1 MSKNYRA
8 NRRREPDIRQIDKQ
22 GWKSLLH
29 VVITVVVT
37 CVIAIGIPYGIY
49 MYYRHLAATDYF
61 LPRQI
66 TIQGNVRVNDAS
78 ILEASGLQADGA
90 NLFEMDVH
98 TIQGSIEMLPW
109 IKDARVEIELPDK
122 VSIEITEHEPL
133 GIVQDGQMHV
143 VDKSG
148 AYIKHW
154 QTEDT
159 VMVPIV
165 SLDKPISVRT
175 SVIVE
180 AFELAE
186 RMTRKGYPHKIDE
199 IHYDDATG
207 YTVFTAQ
214 SEIRMGYDR
223 FDERIDRLM
232 IVDQHL
238 SQRDVEAEYILLD
251 GEVLDRIIVKPK
263 FKPVVRESQTQR
275 DASAQAGVQDVPVL
289 PAAVPTQEPTQKA
302 DPAENVVHNT
312 PSNAEFPAVVA
323 IHPENDN
330 SASPAMNKP
339 QAEITAPMLD
349 VEENKADEPL
359 NKADKATKKAG
370 ETLNKADE
378 APKKA
383 GEPLNKTASKS
394 ENTSEAE
401 DADSAPPAV
410 L

>member
-122 VSIEITEHEPL
+122 VSIEITEYEPL
-133 GIVQDGQMHV
+133 GIVHDGQMHV

-165 SLDKPISVRT
+165 SLDKPLSVRT
-175 SVIVE
+175 TVIVE

-186 RMTRKGYPHKIDE
+186 RITRRGYPHKIDE

-263 FKPVVRESQTQR
+263 FKPVVRESQNQQE
-275 DASAQAGVQDVPVL
+275 AFAPGEIQDVPVL
-289 PAAVPTQEPTQKA
+289 PAAVPTQAPTQKT
-302 DPAENVVHNT
+302 DPAENT
-312 PSNAEFPAVVA
+312 APAIQSDAEFPAVVA
-323 IHPENDN
+323 IHPETDN
-330 SASPAMNKP
+330 SASPVINKT
-339 QAEITAPMLD
+339 QAEIIVPILD
-349 VEENKADEPL
+349 VEKDKADE
-359 NKADKATKKAG
+359 ATKKA
-370 ETLNKADE
+370 DE
-378 APKKA
+378 ATKKA
-383 GEPLNKTASKS
+383 PSKLEPPSKV
-394 ENTSEAE
+394 EEV
-401 DADSAPPAV
+401 DAAPPAI